1 VYLWWERLAG
11 EQGLSV
17 VGTRPGVPAL
27 ALVLQGAL
35 GRTPV
40 SATAALQVSLAVAAG
55 LASAALVR
63 RVGSRTAWVLSGLL
77 AGTFAVHLAAGYL
90 ANLLQVC
97 TFLVAATA
105 LGRGTRRAAF
115 VSAGLLAA
123 GGLAHALFFLLGTA
137 ILLGTAA
144 LAWRRD
150 RAEAV
155 RVGAAAIGSV
165 GIVGAGLLSLLP
177 GPPPRAVDTS
187 KDAFLRRAGLA
198 GELRGAY
205 LDRFVHRAARYVQW
219 ATVPLA
225 VAGLRAAD
233 GFVLR
238 FLATWGL
245 ATVAGVAASLVTG
258 WLPADR
264 FVTFGFAVPI
274 LAALGVEW
282 LTRRLSGRRVVAT
295 AVGAGLTVAMLAG
308 AFVAWNRQEPFL
320 SEDEVETATAAG
332 AIATGLDVGVPLAFL
347 VNEPDT
353 DVSFLATRAGNV
365 IRAAMP
371 PDRIRDV
378 IVVVPPLTDGR
389 PSDQRRALELL
400 TAADLRS
407 AEDHAGRP
415 AATFV
420 LTPFD
425 AVDEPE
431 GAHVI
436 APDTQGWGT
445 RGFERL
451 EASSG
456 GGIAMSAVLVMA
468 LLGVAGLGW
477 ALLVVD
483 DVLDALL
490 LAPAG
495 GAAALVIAAIALERL
510 GVSID
515 GAVGA
520 WLVSAIAGGSGFA
533 IRFVVQRR
541 ASRAPV
547 AEVE

>member
-1 VYLWWERLAG
+1 
-11 EQGLSV
+11 
-17 VGTRPGVPAL
+17 
-27 ALVLQGAL
+27 
-35 GRTPV
+35 
-40 SATAALQVSLAVAAG
+40 
-55 LASAALVR
+55 
-63 RVGSRTAWVLSGLL
+63 
-77 AGTFAVHLAAGYL
+77 
-90 ANLLQVC
+90 
-97 TFLVAATA
+97 
-105 LGRGTRRAAF
+105 
-115 VSAGLLAA
+115 
-123 GGLAHALFFLLGTA
+123 
-137 ILLGTAA
+137 
-144 LAWRRD
+144 
-150 RAEAV
+150 
-155 RVGAAAIGSV
+155 
-165 GIVGAGLLSLLP
+165 
-177 GPPPRAVDTS
+177 
-187 KDAFLRRAGLA
+187 
-198 GELRGAY
+198 
-205 LDRFVHRAARYVQW
+205 
-219 ATVPLA
+219 
-225 VAGLRAAD
+225 
-233 GFVLR
+233 
-238 FLATWGL
+238 
-245 ATVAGVAASLVTG
+245 VAASLVTG

-436 APDTQGWGT
+436 APGTQGWGT